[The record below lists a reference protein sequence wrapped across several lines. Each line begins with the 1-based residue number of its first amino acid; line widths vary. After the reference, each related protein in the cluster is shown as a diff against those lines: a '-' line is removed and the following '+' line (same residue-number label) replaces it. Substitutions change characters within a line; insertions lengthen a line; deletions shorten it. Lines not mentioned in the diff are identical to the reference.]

1 MSDEKLVD
9 GFGEVE
15 KDAIGEI
22 MNITMGSA
30 ATAVSNMLSAKVWIT
45 TPTVTVV
52 SAKDLSFPELE
63 PSIMVKIKYIQGVE
77 GQNVLVLKQNDVQ
90 LILDQLM
97 GLPLEVT
104 DDFKFDEMNIS
115 AVCEVMNQMMGAS
128 ATALSEI
135 IDTTIDIST
144 PEAIVQDNGTTVSSL
159 YDLSENDN
167 VVSIKFNLTIDGV
180 INSEFIS
187 ILSIDLAKEM
197 ANKMMAGYG
206 GSLEDTA
213 KPAEPAPAPQP
224 AAPAPAPAP
233 ASAPA
238 ADPSASSSGGTLSQ
252 NEIEALINGS
262 AASAPSA
269 NSTPAAGTAAPDM
282 NMGMQMP
289 GNMPNNAMPNNA
301 MPNNMGM
308 QNNGMMPNNAMPN
321 QPMQNMGMPNQQMQG
336 NMMGMQGSNMPNNM
350 GMQQY
355 GYDPN
360 MQQNSPYGM
369 YPQQMNG
376 QMQPNMYGQSYGQP
390 YGQQYNQPY
399 SQPAVNIQPVK
410 LQNFE
415 SNEKS
420 NLTQEQNNNLNLLMG
435 VPLNVSVEIGST
447 TKKVKEILEFSQ
459 GTIIEL
465 ERQAGAPVDIIVNG
479 NLIAKGDVVVIDD
492 NFAVRI
498 TEIIK
503 SKFLDNLG
511 KE

>member
-224 AAPAPAPAP
+224 AAPAPAPA
-233 ASAPA
+233 SAPA

-376 QMQPNMYGQSYGQP
+376 QMQPNMYGPSYGQP

>member
-9 GFGEVE
+9 GFGDVE

-30 ATAVSNMLSAKVWIT
+30 ATAVSNLLSAKVWIT

-63 PSIMVKIKYIQGVE
+63 PSIMVRIKYVQGVT

-97 GLPLEVT
+97 GLPLEIT

-115 AVCEVMNQMMGAS
+115 AVCEVMNQMMGAA

-135 IDTTIDIST
+135 IDTTVDIST
-144 PEAIVQDNGTTVSSL
+144 PEAIVEDSQKLIADL
-159 YDLSENDN
+159 YDVNGAEN

-187 ILSIDLAKEM
+187 VLTIDLAKEM
-197 ANKMMAGYG
+197 AEKMMAGYSAAADG
-206 GSLEDTA
+206 ASA
-213 KPAEPAPAPQP
+213 P
-224 AAPAPAPAP
+224 AAPAPEPAP
-233 ASAPA
+233 AAPTEPA
-238 ADPSASSSGGTLSQ
+238 PSGSSLSQ
-252 NEIEALINGS
+252 AEIEAMVSGG
-262 AASAPSA
+262 AAANPAP
-269 NSTPAAGTAAPDM
+269 TPQPAP
-282 NMGMQMP
+282 MP
-289 GNMPNNAMPNNA
+289 QANMPQQNIPQAMPNVPQG
-301 MPNNMGM
+301 MP
-308 QNNGMMPNNAMPN
+308 Q
-321 QPMQNMGMPNQQMQG
+321 QPMQGM
-336 NMMGMQGSNMPNNM
+336 
-350 GMQQY
+350 Y

-360 MQQNSPYGM
+360 MQQQYGMYGQMPQGQPMPNM
-369 YPQQMNG
+369 YPQQ
-376 QMQPNMYGQSYGQP
+376 P
-390 YGQQYNQPY
+390 YGYPQQPQM
-399 SQPAVNIQPVK
+399 NIQPVQ
-410 LQNFE
+410 LQNFAAYNNA
-415 SNEKS
+415 SLSKDQND
-420 NLTQEQNNNLNLLMG
+420 NLKLLMG

-447 TKKVKEILEFSQ
+447 TKKVKEILEFTQ

-465 ERQAGAPVDIIVNG
+465 ERQAGAPVDIVVNG
-479 NLIAKGDVVVIDD
+479 NLIARGDVVVIDD

-498 TEIIK
+498 TEIIR

>member
-187 ILSIDLAKEM
+187 VLSIDLAKEM

-224 AAPAPAPAP
+224 AAPAP
-233 ASAPA
+233 APA

-376 QMQPNMYGQSYGQP
+376 QMQPNMYSQSYGQP

-399 SQPAVNIQPVK
+399 SQPAVNIQSVK

>member
-30 ATAVSNMLSAKVWIT
+30 ATAVSNLLSAKVWIT
-45 TPTVTVV
+45 TPTVTVI

-63 PSIMVKIKYIQGVE
+63 PSIMVRIKYIQGVS

-115 AVCEVMNQMMGAS
+115 AVCEVMNQMMGAA

-135 IDTTIDIST
+135 IDTTVDIST
-144 PEAIVQDNGTTVSSL
+144 PEAIVEDSQKLISDLYEVNG
-159 YDLSENDN
+159 DEN
-167 VVSIKFNLTIDGV
+167 VVSIKFNLTIDGI

-187 ILSIDLAKEM
+187 VLTIDLAKEM
-197 ANKMMAGYG
+197 AEKMMAGY
-206 GSLEDTA
+206 STA
-213 KPAEPAPAPQP
+213 ADEAVS
-224 AAPAPAPAP
+224 
-233 ASAPA
+233 ASTPA
-238 ADPSASSSGGTLSQ
+238 ADTPTEPASSGATLSQ
-252 NEIEALINGS
+252 AEIESLLNGAGGT
-262 AASAPSA
+262 AASAPQP
-269 NSTPAAGTAAPDM
+269 TPTPQPM
-282 NMGMQMP
+282 PQMP
-289 GNMPNNAMPNNA
+289 QQTAPQQAVP
-301 MPNNMGM
+301 
-308 QNNGMMPNNAMPN
+308 NGMP
-321 QPMQNMGMPNQQMQG
+321 QQMQQQMQQG
-336 NMMGMQGSNMPNNM
+336 MPMQGM
-350 GMQQY
+350 Y

-360 MQQNSPYGM
+360 MQQYGMYGQMPQGQPMPNM
-369 YPQQMNG
+369 YPQQ
-376 QMQPNMYGQSYGQP
+376 P
-390 YGQQYNQPY
+390 YGYPPQQPQP
-399 SQPAVNIQPVK
+399 QMNIQPVQ
-410 LQNFE
+410 LQNFATYNNA
-415 SNEKS
+415 SLNK
-420 NLTQEQNNNLNLLMG
+420 EQNDNLKLLMG

-447 TKKVKEILEFSQ
+447 TKKVKEILEFTQ

-465 ERQAGAPVDIIVNG
+465 ERQAGAPVDIVVNG

-498 TEIIK
+498 TEIIR

>member
-30 ATAVSNMLSAKVWIT
+30 ATAVSNLLSAKVWIT
-45 TPTVTVV
+45 TPTVTVM

-63 PSIMVKIKYIQGVE
+63 PSIMVRIKYIQGVS

-115 AVCEVMNQMMGAS
+115 AVCEVMNQMMGAA

-135 IDTTIDIST
+135 IDTTVDIST
-144 PEAIVQDNGTTVSSL
+144 PEAIVEDSQKLISDL
-159 YDLSENDN
+159 YDVNGNEN

-187 ILSIDLAKEM
+187 VLTIDLAKEM
-197 ANKMMAGYG
+197 AEKMMAGYSAAADEAATASTPAADTPTEPASG
-206 GSLEDTA
+206 GATLSQ
-213 KPAEPAPAPQP
+213 AEIESRLNGGAGSAAAPAPQP
-224 AAPAPAPAP
+224 
-233 ASAPA
+233 
-238 ADPSASSSGGTLSQ
+238 
-252 NEIEALINGS
+252 
-262 AASAPSA
+262 
-269 NSTPAAGTAAPDM
+269 TPTPQPM
-282 NMGMQMP
+282 PQMP
-289 GNMPNNAMPNNA
+289 QQPMQTAPQQTAQQQAMPN
-301 MPNNMGM
+301 
-308 QNNGMMPNNAMPN
+308 
-321 QPMQNMGMPNQQMQG
+321 GMPQQQMQQG
-336 NMMGMQGSNMPNNM
+336 MPMQGM
-350 GMQQY
+350 Y

-360 MQQNSPYGM
+360 MQQYGMYGQMPQGQPMPNM
-369 YPQQMNG
+369 YPQQ
-376 QMQPNMYGQSYGQP
+376 P
-390 YGQQYNQPY
+390 YGYAPQQPQP
-399 SQPAVNIQPVK
+399 QMNIQPVQ
-410 LQNFE
+410 LQSFATYNNA
-415 SNEKS
+415 SLNK
-420 NLTQEQNNNLNLLMG
+420 EQNDNLKLLMG

-447 TKKVKEILEFSQ
+447 TKKVKEILEFTQ

-465 ERQAGAPVDIIVNG
+465 ERQAGAPVDIVVNG
-479 NLIAKGDVVVIDD
+479 NLIARGDVVVIDD

-498 TEIIK
+498 TEIIR

>member
-30 ATAVSNMLSAKVWIT
+30 ATAVSNLLSAKVWIT
-45 TPTVTVV
+45 TPTVTVM

-63 PSIMVKIKYIQGVE
+63 PSIMVRIKYIQGVS

-115 AVCEVMNQMMGAS
+115 AVCEVMNQMMGAA

-135 IDTTIDIST
+135 IDTTVDIST
-144 PEAIVQDNGTTVSSL
+144 PEAIVEDSQKLISDL
-159 YDLSENDN
+159 YDVNGDEN

-187 ILSIDLAKEM
+187 VLTINLAKEM
-197 ANKMMAGYG
+197 AEKMMAGY
-206 GSLEDTA
+206 SAAADEAATASTPAADT
-213 KPAEPAPAPQP
+213 PTEPASGGTTLSQAEIESLLNGGKGGAAATTPQSTPAPQP
-224 AAPAPAPAP
+224 TPTPTPQPMPQQPMQAAPQQTAP
-233 ASAPA
+233 
-238 ADPSASSSGGTLSQ
+238 Q
-252 NEIEALINGS
+252 
-262 AASAPSA
+262 
-269 NSTPAAGTAAPDM
+269 
-282 NMGMQMP
+282 Q
-289 GNMPNNAMPNNA
+289 AMPNG
-301 MPNNMGM
+301 MP
-308 QNNGMMPNNAMPN
+308 Q
-321 QPMQNMGMPNQQMQG
+321 QPMQGMQPNMQG
-336 NMMGMQGSNMPNNM
+336 M
-350 GMQQY
+350 Y

-360 MQQNSPYGM
+360 MQQYGMYGQMPQGQPMPNM
-369 YPQQMNG
+369 YPQQ
-376 QMQPNMYGQSYGQP
+376 P
-390 YGQQYNQPY
+390 YGYPPQQPQM
-399 SQPAVNIQPVK
+399 NIQPVQ
-410 LQNFE
+410 LQSFATYNNA
-415 SNEKS
+415 SLNK
-420 NLTQEQNNNLNLLMG
+420 EQNDNLKLLMG

-447 TKKVKEILEFSQ
+447 TKKVKEILEFTQ

-465 ERQAGAPVDIIVNG
+465 ERQAGAPVDIVVNG
-479 NLIAKGDVVVIDD
+479 NLIARGDVVVIDD

-498 TEIIK
+498 TEIIR

>member
-1 MSDEKLVD
+1 MSDEIVID

-45 TPTVTVV
+45 TPTVGII
-52 SAKDLSFPELE
+52 SAKELSFPELE
-63 PSIMVKIKYIQGVE
+63 PSIMVRIKYTHGVE

-90 LILDQLM
+90 LILNQLM

-104 DDFKFDEMNIS
+104 DDFQFDEMNIS

-135 IDTTIDIST
+135 IETAVDIST
-144 PEAIVQDNGTTVSSL
+144 PEAFVQESDKTTVASL
-159 YDLSENDN
+159 YDAGENEN
-167 VVSIKFNLTIDGV
+167 VVSVKFNLTIDGV

-187 ILSIDLAKEM
+187 VLTIKLAKEM
-197 ANKMMAGYG
+197 AEKMMASYNVA
-206 GSLEDTA
+206 SEPEP
-213 KPAEPAPAPQP
+213 PAPEPAASSSSSGGGATLSQEEIEALISGSVHTETSQPAP
-224 AAPAPAPAP
+224 AAPAPAPVPAP
-233 ASAPA
+233 V
-238 ADPSASSSGGTLSQ
+238 Q
-252 NEIEALINGS
+252 NN
-262 AASAPSA
+262 
-269 NSTPAAGTAAPDM
+269 T
-282 NMGMQMP
+282 
-289 GNMPNNAMPNNA
+289 

-308 QNNGMMPNNAMPN
+308 PP
-321 QPMQNMGMPNQQMQG
+321 
-336 NMMGMQGSNMPNNM
+336 
-350 GMQQY
+350 Y

-360 MQQNSPYGM
+360 MQQMPNSYGMYGQNGMMQPNMQGM
-369 YPQQMNG
+369 YPQPQ
-376 QMQPNMYGQSYGQP
+376 QP
-390 YGQQYNQPY
+390 YGYQ
-399 SQPAVNIQPVK
+399 QPAMNIQPVQ
-410 LQNFE
+410 LQNFA
-415 SNEKS
+415 SYNNS
-420 NLTQEQNNNLNLLMG
+420 SLSQEQNDNLKLLMG

-447 TKKVKEILEFSQ
+447 TKKVKEILEFAQ

-465 ERQAGAPVDIIVNG
+465 ERQAGAPVDVIVNG

-498 TEIIK
+498 TEIVK

>member
-30 ATAVSNMLSAKVWIT
+30 ATAVSNLLSAKVWIT
-45 TPTVTVV
+45 TPTVTVM

-63 PSIMVKIKYIQGVE
+63 PSIMVRIKYIQGVS

-115 AVCEVMNQMMGAS
+115 AVCEVMNQMMGAA

-135 IDTTIDIST
+135 IDTTVDIST
-144 PEAIVQDNGTTVSSL
+144 PEAIVEDSQKLISDL
-159 YDLSENDN
+159 YDVNGDEN

-187 ILSIDLAKEM
+187 VLTINLAKEM
-197 ANKMMAGYG
+197 AEKMMAGY
-206 GSLEDTA
+206 SAAADEAATASTPAADT
-213 KPAEPAPAPQP
+213 PTEPASGGTTLSQAEIESLLNGGKGGAAATAPQSTPAPQP
-224 AAPAPAPAP
+224 TPTPTPQPMPQQPMQTAP
-233 ASAPA
+233 
-238 ADPSASSSGGTLSQ
+238 Q
-252 NEIEALINGS
+252 
-262 AASAPSA
+262 
-269 NSTPAAGTAAPDM
+269 
-282 NMGMQMP
+282 Q
-289 GNMPNNAMPNNA
+289 AMPNG
-301 MPNNMGM
+301 MP
-308 QNNGMMPNNAMPN
+308 Q
-321 QPMQNMGMPNQQMQG
+321 QPMQGMQPNMQG
-336 NMMGMQGSNMPNNM
+336 M
-350 GMQQY
+350 Y

-360 MQQNSPYGM
+360 MQQYGMYGQMPQGQPMPNM
-369 YPQQMNG
+369 YPQQ
-376 QMQPNMYGQSYGQP
+376 P
-390 YGQQYNQPY
+390 YGYPPQQPQM
-399 SQPAVNIQPVK
+399 NIQPVQ
-410 LQNFE
+410 LQNFATYNNA
-415 SNEKS
+415 SLNK
-420 NLTQEQNNNLNLLMG
+420 EQNDNLKLLMG

-447 TKKVKEILEFSQ
+447 TKKVKEILEFTQ

-465 ERQAGAPVDIIVNG
+465 ERQAGAPVDIVVNG
-479 NLIAKGDVVVIDD
+479 NLIARGDVVVIDD

-498 TEIIK
+498 TEIIR

>member
-30 ATAVSNMLSAKVWIT
+30 ATAVSNLLSAKVWIT
-45 TPTVTVV
+45 TPTVTVM

-63 PSIMVKIKYIQGVE
+63 PSIMVRIKYIQGVS

-115 AVCEVMNQMMGAS
+115 AVCEVMNQMMGAA

-135 IDTTIDIST
+135 IDTTVDIST
-144 PEAIVQDNGTTVSSL
+144 PEAIVEDSQKLISDL
-159 YDLSENDN
+159 YDVNGDEN

-187 ILSIDLAKEM
+187 VLTINLAKEM
-197 ANKMMAGYG
+197 AEKMMAGYSAAADETATASTPAADTPTEPASG
-206 GSLEDTA
+206 GATLSQAEIESLLNGGKGGA
-213 KPAEPAPAPQP
+213 AAPAPQP
-224 AAPAPAPAP
+224 TPTPTPTPQPMPQQPMQASTQQTAP
-233 ASAPA
+233 
-238 ADPSASSSGGTLSQ
+238 Q
-252 NEIEALINGS
+252 
-262 AASAPSA
+262 
-269 NSTPAAGTAAPDM
+269 
-282 NMGMQMP
+282 Q
-289 GNMPNNAMPNNA
+289 AMPNG
-301 MPNNMGM
+301 MP
-308 QNNGMMPNNAMPN
+308 Q
-321 QPMQNMGMPNQQMQG
+321 QPMQGMQPNMQG
-336 NMMGMQGSNMPNNM
+336 M
-350 GMQQY
+350 Y

-360 MQQNSPYGM
+360 MQQYGMYGQMPQGQPMPNM
-369 YPQQMNG
+369 YPQQ
-376 QMQPNMYGQSYGQP
+376 P
-390 YGQQYNQPY
+390 YGYPPQQPQM
-399 SQPAVNIQPVK
+399 NIQPVQ
-410 LQNFE
+410 LQNFATYNNA
-415 SNEKS
+415 SLNK
-420 NLTQEQNNNLNLLMG
+420 EQNDNLKLLMG

-447 TKKVKEILEFSQ
+447 TKKVKEILEFTQ

-465 ERQAGAPVDIIVNG
+465 ERQAGAPVDIVVNG
-479 NLIAKGDVVVIDD
+479 NLIARGDVVVIDD

-498 TEIIK
+498 TEIIR

>member
-30 ATAVSNMLSAKVWIT
+30 ATAVSNLLSAKVWIT
-45 TPTVTVV
+45 TPTVTVM

-63 PSIMVKIKYIQGVE
+63 PSIMVRIKYIQGVS

-115 AVCEVMNQMMGAS
+115 AVCEVMNQMMGAA

-135 IDTTIDIST
+135 IDTTVDIST
-144 PEAIVQDNGTTVSSL
+144 PEAIVEDSQKLISDL
-159 YDLSENDN
+159 YDVNGDEN

-187 ILSIDLAKEM
+187 VLTINLAKEM
-197 ANKMMAGYG
+197 AEKMMAGYSAAADEAATASTPAADTPTEPASG
-206 GSLEDTA
+206 GATLSQAEIESLLNGGKGGA
-213 KPAEPAPAPQP
+213 AAPAPQP
-224 AAPAPAPAP
+224 TPTPTPQPMPQQPMQAAPQQTAP
-233 ASAPA
+233 
-238 ADPSASSSGGTLSQ
+238 Q
-252 NEIEALINGS
+252 
-262 AASAPSA
+262 
-269 NSTPAAGTAAPDM
+269 
-282 NMGMQMP
+282 Q
-289 GNMPNNAMPNNA
+289 AMPNG
-301 MPNNMGM
+301 MP
-308 QNNGMMPNNAMPN
+308 Q
-321 QPMQNMGMPNQQMQG
+321 QPMQGMQPNMQG
-336 NMMGMQGSNMPNNM
+336 M
-350 GMQQY
+350 Y

-360 MQQNSPYGM
+360 MQQYGMYGQMPQGQPMPNM
-369 YPQQMNG
+369 YPQQ
-376 QMQPNMYGQSYGQP
+376 P
-390 YGQQYNQPY
+390 YGYPPQQPQM
-399 SQPAVNIQPVK
+399 NIQPVQ
-410 LQNFE
+410 LQNFATYNNA
-415 SNEKS
+415 SLNK
-420 NLTQEQNNNLNLLMG
+420 EQNDNLKLLMG

-447 TKKVKEILEFSQ
+447 TKKVKEILEFTQ

-465 ERQAGAPVDIIVNG
+465 ERQAGAPVDIVVNG
-479 NLIAKGDVVVIDD
+479 NLIARGDVVVIDD

-498 TEIIK
+498 TEIIR

>member
-187 ILSIDLAKEM
+187 VLSIDLAKEM

-224 AAPAPAPAP
+224 AAP

-282 NMGMQMP
+282 NVGMQMP

>member
-30 ATAVSNMLSAKVWIT
+30 ATAVSNLLSAKVWIT
-45 TPTVTVV
+45 TPTVTVM

-63 PSIMVKIKYIQGVE
+63 PSIMVRIKYVQGVS

-115 AVCEVMNQMMGAS
+115 AVCEVMNQMMGAA

-135 IDTTIDIST
+135 IDTTVDIST
-144 PEAIVQDNGTTVSSL
+144 PEAIVEDNQKLISDLYEVSG
-159 YDLSENDN
+159 DEN

-187 ILSIDLAKEM
+187 VLTIDLAKEM
-197 ANKMMAGYG
+197 AEKMMAGY
-206 GSLEDTA
+206 S
-213 KPAEPAPAPQP
+213 
-224 AAPAPAPAP
+224 AAADEAVS
-233 ASAPA
+233 ASSPA
-238 ADPSASSSGGTLSQ
+238 ADTPTEPASSGATLSQ
-252 NEIEALINGS
+252 AEIEALLNGGVTGG
-262 AASAPSA
+262 AAAPTSQPTSAP
-269 NSTPAAGTAAPDM
+269 TPMPQAATP
-282 NMGMQMP
+282 QQTVP
-289 GNMPNNAMPNNA
+289 
-301 MPNNMGM
+301 
-308 QNNGMMPNNAMPN
+308 Q
-321 QPMQNMGMPNQQMQG
+321 QPMQGMPQPQMQQPMPNG
-336 NMMGMQGSNMPNNM
+336 MPMQGM
-350 GMQQY
+350 Y

-360 MQQNSPYGM
+360 MQQYGMYGQMPQGQPMQAMPNQAMPNQAMPNM
-369 YPQQMNG
+369 YPQQ
-376 QMQPNMYGQSYGQP
+376 P
-390 YGQQYNQPY
+390 YGYPQQPQM
-399 SQPAVNIQPVK
+399 NIQPVQ
-410 LQNFE
+410 LQSFASYNNA
-415 SNEKS
+415 SLNK
-420 NLTQEQNNNLNLLMG
+420 EQNDNLKLLMG

-447 TKKVKEILEFSQ
+447 TKKVKEILEFTQ

-465 ERQAGAPVDIIVNG
+465 ERQAGAPVDIVVNG

-498 TEIIK
+498 TEIIR

>member
-30 ATAVSNMLSAKVWIT
+30 ATAVSNLLSAKVWIT
-45 TPTVTVV
+45 TPTVTVI

-63 PSIMVKIKYIQGVE
+63 PSIMVRIKYIQGVS

-115 AVCEVMNQMMGAS
+115 AVCEVMNQMMGAA

-135 IDTTIDIST
+135 IDTTVDIST
-144 PEAIVQDNGTTVSSL
+144 PEAIVEDSQKLISDLYEVNG
-159 YDLSENDN
+159 DEN
-167 VVSIKFNLTIDGV
+167 VVSIKFNLTIDGI

-187 ILSIDLAKEM
+187 VLTIDLAKEM
-197 ANKMMAGYG
+197 AEKMMAGY
-206 GSLEDTA
+206 STA
-213 KPAEPAPAPQP
+213 ADEAVS
-224 AAPAPAPAP
+224 
-233 ASAPA
+233 ASTPA
-238 ADPSASSSGGTLSQ
+238 ADTPTEPASSGATLSQ
-252 NEIEALINGS
+252 AEIESLLNGAGGT
-262 AASAPSA
+262 AASAPQP
-269 NSTPAAGTAAPDM
+269 TPTPQPM
-282 NMGMQMP
+282 PQMP
-289 GNMPNNAMPNNA
+289 QQPLQSAPQQTA
-301 MPNNMGM
+301 P
-308 QNNGMMPNNAMPN
+308 QQAVPNGMP
-321 QPMQNMGMPNQQMQG
+321 QQMQQQMQQG
-336 NMMGMQGSNMPNNM
+336 MPMQGM
-350 GMQQY
+350 Y

-360 MQQNSPYGM
+360 MQQYGMYGQMPQGQPMPNM
-369 YPQQMNG
+369 YPQQ
-376 QMQPNMYGQSYGQP
+376 P
-390 YGQQYNQPY
+390 YGYPPQQPQP
-399 SQPAVNIQPVK
+399 QMNIQPVQ
-410 LQNFE
+410 LQNFATYNNA
-415 SNEKS
+415 SLNK
-420 NLTQEQNNNLNLLMG
+420 EQNDNLKLLMG

-447 TKKVKEILEFSQ
+447 TKKVKEILEFTQ

-465 ERQAGAPVDIIVNG
+465 ERQAGAPVDIVVNG

-498 TEIIK
+498 TEIIR

>member
-30 ATAVSNMLSAKVWIT
+30 ATAVSNLLSAKVWIT
-45 TPTVTVV
+45 TPTVTVM

-63 PSIMVKIKYIQGVE
+63 PSIMVRIKYIQGVS

-115 AVCEVMNQMMGAS
+115 AVCEVMNQMMGAA

-135 IDTTIDIST
+135 IDTTVDIST
-144 PEAIVQDNGTTVSSL
+144 PEAIVEDSQKLISDL
-159 YDLSENDN
+159 YDVNGDEN

-187 ILSIDLAKEM
+187 VLTINLAKEM
-197 ANKMMAGYG
+197 AEKMMAGYSAAADEAATASTPAADTPTEPASG
-206 GSLEDTA
+206 GATLSQAEIESLLNGGKGGA
-213 KPAEPAPAPQP
+213 AAPAPQP
-224 AAPAPAPAP
+224 TPTPTPQPMPQQPMQAAPQQTAP
-233 ASAPA
+233 
-238 ADPSASSSGGTLSQ
+238 Q
-252 NEIEALINGS
+252 
-262 AASAPSA
+262 
-269 NSTPAAGTAAPDM
+269 
-282 NMGMQMP
+282 Q
-289 GNMPNNAMPNNA
+289 AMPNG
-301 MPNNMGM
+301 MP
-308 QNNGMMPNNAMPN
+308 Q
-321 QPMQNMGMPNQQMQG
+321 QPMQGMQPNMQG
-336 NMMGMQGSNMPNNM
+336 M
-350 GMQQY
+350 Y

-360 MQQNSPYGM
+360 MQQYGMYGQMPQGQPMPNM
-369 YPQQMNG
+369 YPQQ
-376 QMQPNMYGQSYGQP
+376 P
-390 YGQQYNQPY
+390 YGYPPQQPQM
-399 SQPAVNIQPVK
+399 NIQPVQ
-410 LQNFE
+410 LQNFATYNNT
-415 SNEKS
+415 SLNK
-420 NLTQEQNNNLNLLMG
+420 EQNDNLKLLMG

-447 TKKVKEILEFSQ
+447 TKKVKEILEFTQ

-465 ERQAGAPVDIIVNG
+465 ERQAGAPVDIVVNG
-479 NLIAKGDVVVIDD
+479 NLIARGDVVVIDD

-498 TEIIK
+498 TEIIR